1 MQTTAARWGA
11 LAIWLATAPLLAF
24 SGSSPSFHPGA
35 IVDVDISLVSSDAQ
49 DLSCSWDRSAWG
61 HTCGHRDGGR
71 TVQAHG
77 TLVPT
82 VTADRK
88 TLVVPGLFREPQVAA
103 RIAADAGR
111 ERDAQ
116 QRFVVR
122 CRVRVLQQLNGVQ
135 VRFAA
140 GAAFEPPSKQWLVAP
155 LACQVLPG

>member
-11 LAIWLATAPLLAF
+11 IAIWLATAPLLAF
-24 SGSSPSFHPGA
+24 SGRSPSFHPGA

-49 DLSCSWDRSAWG
+49 DLSCSWDRSAGG
-61 HTCGHRDGGR
+61 HACGYRDGGR
-71 TVQAHG
+71 TVQPHG
-77 TLVPT
+77 TLIPT

-88 TLVVPGLFREPQVAA
+88 TLLVPGLFREPEVAA
-103 RIAADAGR
+103 RVAGDVGLA
-111 ERDAQ
+111 RDAQ

-122 CRVRVLQQLNGVQ
+122 CRVRVLEQLSGVQ

-155 LACQVLPG
+155 IACRVLSG